1 MERIDSF
8 NCSENLVEMYV
19 YFISYRKVS
28 KSNNKW
34 FRKVTIEST
43 PFYHYEVCEGAMFSN
58 VSELKAKG
66 YEVTCYYVTKAM
78 VSDVEHQF

>member
-1 MERIDSF
+1 MKRIDSF
-8 NCSENLVEMYV
+8 NASDNLVEMYV
-19 YFISYRKVS
+19 YYISYRKAS
-28 KSNNKW
+28 KSNNNW
-34 FRKVTIEST
+34 FRKFTIEST

-78 VSDVEHQF
+78 ISETEKQF